1 MFGML
6 ARRMVARRSR
16 LRIKNHRLLIPA
28 ALHHRPEA
36 LEERHVAGG
45 VLPGGARRSLEVGV
59 SLSLSASAHR
69 VCRTY
74 VHMIMG
80 IIGFDESGLRDL
92 PFFPVCTCT
101 GTCVCER
108 GCLCAAAAARA
119 RYSFIKDKNTPR
131 VRP

>member
-1 MFGML
+1 MFLGML
-6 ARRMVARRSR
+6 ARQWWPAVLGCACKPSP
-16 LRIKNHRLLIPA
+16 LIPA

-36 LEERHVAGG
+36 LEERHVAEGA
-45 VLPGGARRSLEVGV
+45 PGGARRSLEVGV

-92 PFFPVCTCT
+92 PFFSVCTCT
-101 GTCVCER
+101 GTCAREVVCAPPPPPAPDI
-108 GCLCAAAAARA
+108 LSSA
-119 RYSFIKDKNTPR
+119 DKNTPR